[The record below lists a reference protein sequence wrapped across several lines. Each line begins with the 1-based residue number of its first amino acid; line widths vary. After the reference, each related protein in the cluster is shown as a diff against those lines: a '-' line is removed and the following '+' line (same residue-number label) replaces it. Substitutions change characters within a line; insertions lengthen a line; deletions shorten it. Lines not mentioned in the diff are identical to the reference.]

1 MASGLA
7 DVLTAFGLMLVIEG
21 LTFAAAP
28 GSAKR
33 ALATLLVQPAGLLRG
48 MGILAMLA
56 GLILVWAVRG

>member
-33 ALATLLVQPAGLLRG
+33 ALATLLLQPAGLLRG

>member
-1 MASGLA
+1 MAPGLA

-33 ALATLLVQPAGLLRG
+33 ALATLLLQPAGLLRG
-48 MGILAMLA
+48 VGIFAMLA
-56 GLILVWAVRG
+56 GLTLVWVVRG

>member
-1 MASGLA
+1 MMSGLA
-7 DVLTAFGLMLVIEG
+7 DVLTALGLMLVIEC

-48 MGILAMLA
+48 VGILAMLA
-56 GLILVWAVRG
+56 GLTLVWAVRG

>member
-1 MASGLA
+1 MGSGLA

-48 MGILAMLA
+48 VGILAMLA

>member
-48 MGILAMLA
+48 IGILAMLA

>member
-1 MASGLA
+1 MGSGLA

-33 ALATLLVQPAGLLRG
+33 ALATLLVQPAGMLRG

>member
-7 DVLTAFGLMLVIEG
+7 DVLTALGLMLVIEG

-28 GSAKR
+28 SSAKR

-48 MGILAMLA
+48 VGIFAMLA
-56 GLILVWAVRG
+56 GLTLVWVVRG

>member
-7 DVLTAFGLMLVIEG
+7 DVLTALGLMLVIEG

-28 GSAKR
+28 GSAMR

-48 MGILAMLA
+48 VGIFAMLA
-56 GLILVWAVRG
+56 GLTLVWVVRG

>member
-7 DVLTAFGLMLVIEG
+7 DVLTALGLMLVIEG

-33 ALATLLVQPAGLLRG
+33 ALATLLLQPAGLLRG

>member
-1 MASGLA
+1 MAPGLA

-33 ALATLLVQPAGLLRG
+33 ALATLLLQPAGLLRG

>member
-1 MASGLA
+1 MMSGLA
-7 DVLTAFGLMLVIEG
+7 DVLTALGLMLVIEG

-33 ALATLLVQPAGLLRG
+33 ALATLLLQPAGLLRG

>member
-1 MASGLA
+1 MAPGLG

-33 ALATLLVQPAGLLRG
+33 ALATLLLQPAGLLRG